1 MPGMIRDIDLR
12 ALAKYKEVN
21 LGATILFVIS
31 LAVYVNIYLG
41 IEVVYTHL
49 FYIPVILAGI
59 WYGRK
64 AVLIALFLGTI
75 NVYLDLLAFGAI
87 MPESLIQAII
97 FLAVGLIIGTLS
109 ESKDWLY
116 EKLEISDR
124 RLNESLSKLANVVE
138 FYPDATLI
146 TDNNGK
152 VVAWNKAM
160 EDMTGVPAAEMIG
173 KGDHEY
179 AVPFYGCRK
188 AMLLDLAGLPEE
200 ELKNKYESISYR
212 NGKLEAV
219 AIKAV
224 LAGREAVLYAT
235 AGKLYDDRGNVTGAI
250 ESIREVTG
258 QYHMEEMLQS
268 QYVSLKAQHE
278 KLAELWTVIEH
289 SPSIVMITDAR
300 GRIEYVNPK
309 YTQVSGYTLEEVAG
323 NDPHK
328 INASTLSVE
337 EIKKRNAVLRSG
349 SEWRGEFSKRRKNGE
364 PYWVS
369 ASVSSVKDKDGA
381 IVHYVNVEEDITDMK
396 RTEEALKTANEEL
409 SLANEILEKRVTERT
424 AELTQAHDA
433 LDAILQNV
441 PIGVMVVL
449 DTGQIL
455 YQTPKLAEIL
465 GDMTTSLVDGKRAG
479 HYEVLLPDGS
489 PVPPE
494 KSPLAR
500 SLHEGERTSNTEL
513 IIRRQDGSD
522 IIVLVSS
529 VPVRNRNGNIAM
541 AIASV
546 LDITDRKRSEKAL
559 RESEVMSKALL
570 NSMPGTVIWLRKDG
584 TITDCKT
591 ENESELF
598 RPPQELIG
606 SNIYDILP
614 VGLARTM
621 VSNVKKALKTGTTQT
636 FEYQVTLDGK
646 IHHQEARCIARS
658 ADELILFVRDFTA
671 RRQTEMALSKAIG
684 ERDQFIREVTA
695 QVSEERNTL
704 KSIADSVPA
713 GIFTVDAKTGS
724 ITYYNRG
731 AWEILGG
738 PVTSAILT
746 SEPAQY
752 GFMLSETVAATP
764 DDLPIVQSLRFGERI
779 YNAKLFVRRYDSMIV
794 PVLFSS
800 ATIKDHDGEI
810 TGAIACITETS
821 R

>member
-1 MPGMIRDIDLR
+1 MIRGIDLR
-12 ALAKYKEVN
+12 ALAKYKEVH

-64 AVLIALFLGTI
+64 AVLVALFLGLL
-75 NVYLDLLAFGAI
+75 NVYLDVLAFGAP

-97 FLAVGLIIGTLS
+97 FVGVGLIIGTLS
-109 ESKDWLY
+109 ETRDRLF
-116 EKLEISDR
+116 EKLELSDR

-146 TDNNGK
+146 TDNNGR

-160 EDMTGVPAAEMIG
+160 EDMTGIPAADMIG

-179 AVPFYGCRK
+179 SVPFYGCRK

-258 QYHMEEMLQS
+258 QYRMEETMQS
-268 QYVSLKAQHE
+268 HYVSLKAQHE

-328 INASTLSVE
+328 INASTLSVV

-349 SEWRGEFSKRRKNGE
+349 SEWRGELSKRRKNGE

-369 ASVSSVKDKDGA
+369 ASVSPVKDKDGVIA
-381 IVHYVNVEEDITDMK
+381 HYVNVEEDITDMK
-396 RTEEALKTANEEL
+396 RTEEALKKVNEEL
-409 SLANEILEKRVTERT
+409 SLANVVLEKRVSERT
-424 AELTQAHDA
+424 GELAQARDT

-441 PIGVMVVL
+441 PIGVVVAGQPA
-449 DTGQIL
+449 GQIL
-455 YQTPKLAEIL
+455 YQTPKVSEIM
-465 GDMTTSLVDGKRAG
+465 GGVTTGLVGGKLSG
-479 HYEVLLPDGS
+479 HYEVMFPDGS

-494 KSPLAR
+494 MSPLAR
-500 SLHEGERTSNTEL
+500 SLYHGERVSNVEM
-513 IIRRQDGSD
+513 IIRRQGGPD
-522 IIVLVSS
+522 IIVLLSS
-529 VPVRNRNGNIAM
+529 VPVMDRNGNIAM
-541 AIASV
+541 AVASI

-591 ENESELF
+591 ENEGELF
-598 RPPQELIG
+598 RPSREMIG

-646 IHHQEARCIARS
+646 IHHQEARCIVRS

-671 RRQTEMALSKAIG
+671 RRQTEVALSKAIG
-684 ERDQFIREVTA
+684 ERDQVIREVTE
-695 QVSEERNTL
+695 QVAEERNAL
-704 KSIADSVPA
+704 KSVADSVPA
-713 GIFTVDAKTGS
+713 GIFTVDAKTGN

-764 DDLPIVQSLRFGERI
+764 DDLPIVQSLRFGERV
-779 YNAKLFVRRYDSMIV
+779 YNAKLFIRRYDSMIV

-810 TGAIACITETS
+810 TGAIAFITETS
-821 R
+821 P